1 MTTVEQLGEYID
13 AGAAKTP
20 ADLVIE
26 HGTLVNV
33 DTGEYYPADVAVW
46 HERIVAVDPDVS
58 AYVGPD
64 TTHID
69 ATGKYLA
76 PGLIDGHIH
85 VECSKLSMTRFA
97 QAVVPHGTTS
107 IVSGLDEYISAIGLD
122 GLEEIFKEIDG
133 IPLKVFW
140 GLPYKTPYT
149 IPESTISY
157 NVGAADHERWQPKHR
172 CFGVWETVRESVA
185 LKDPDTLKAISVAQ
199 GLHKPVFGCSPMAR
213 GIGLNQ
219 FLMSGV
225 HVDHE
230 SYSHEEFLEKA
241 RKGVHVVIR
250 ESSVTKFLA
259 ENIRAIT
266 EGAPGMARHTSFC
279 TDDVNARDVL
289 EHGHLDHMVRL
300 AINAGVSPMTAIQMG
315 SINGA
320 EAYHIDDRVGSIAP
334 GKDADILLVDQPG
347 TFNVETVISKGEI
360 VTLEG
365 KTVAD
370 FVPPQRSASLQ
381 GALHHAPL
389 AAGDFEYR
397 VDTAGSGEGEA
408 TVATIHSVGPFVRKR
423 KDVVLDVRGGSV
435 RPSVDKDTALVSVIE
450 RYGVNGNHARGFISG
465 WGIKHGA
472 IATSVAPD
480 DNNLVVAGM
489 STDDMALA
497 ANTLIECG
505 GGQVVVADGEV
516 KALLK
521 LPIGSITTDDTPE
534 ELAAKEIELKKAA
547 EALGSQL
554 PDPLFYLSF
563 LPITSIPDLAIT
575 DGGNVD
581 YTKLR
586 YFDPIVKIDEK
597 A

>member
-1 MTTVEQLGEYID
+1 MTTVAQLEEYID
-13 AGAAKTP
+13 AGAAKIA
-20 ADLVIE
+20 ADTVIE
-26 HGTLVNV
+26 NGTLINV
-33 DTGEYYPADVAVW
+33 DTGEYYPANVAIW
-46 HERIVAVDPDVS
+46 HERIVAVDSDIS
-58 AYVGPD
+58 AYIGPK
-64 TTHID
+64 TVHID
-69 ATGKYLA
+69 AAGRYLS

-122 GLEEIFKEIDG
+122 GLDEIFKEISTL
-133 IPLKVFW
+133 PLKVFW

-149 IPESTISY
+149 IPESTITY
-157 NVGAADHERWQPKHR
+157 NVSASDHDHWQPR
-172 CFGVWETVRESVA
+172 EDCYGVWETVRESVA
-185 LKDPDTLKAISVAQ
+185 LKDPDTLHAISVAQ
-199 GLHKPVFGCSPMAR
+199 QYHKPIFGCSPMAR
-213 GIGLNQ
+213 GAGLNQ

-230 SYSHEEFLEKA
+230 SYDHEEFLEKA
-241 RKGVHVVIR
+241 RKGMHVVIR

-266 EGAPGMARHTSFC
+266 ECAPGVARHTSFC
-279 TDDVNARDVL
+279 TDDVNAHDVL

-300 AINAGVSPMTAIQMG
+300 SIAAGVSPMTAIQMG

-320 EAYHIDDRVGSIAP
+320 QAYHIDDKVGSIAP
-334 GKDADILLVDQPG
+334 GKDADILIVDQPG
-347 TFNVETVISKGEI
+347 TFNIESVISKGEI
-360 VTLEG
+360 VKLDG
-365 KTVAD
+365 RVVAE
-370 FVPPQRSASLQ
+370 FLPPKRSAKLQ
-381 GALHHAPL
+381 GKLHHDPL
-389 AAGDFEYR
+389 NAEDFSYR
-397 VDTAGSGEGEA
+397 VDAVNGEA

-423 KDVVLDVRGGSV
+423 LDVKLNIRKGIV
-435 RPSVDKDTALVSVIE
+435 QPDAEQDTAMVSVVE

-465 WGIKHGA
+465 WGIKRGA

-489 STDDMALA
+489 DTADMALA

-505 GGQVVVADGEV
+505 GGQVVVEDGEV

-521 LPIGSITTDDTPE
+521 LPIGSITTDATPE
-534 ELAAKEIELKKAA
+534 ELASKENELEQAAKQ
-547 EALGSQL
+547 LGSHL
-554 PDPLFYLSF
+554 PDPMFYLSF

-586 YFDPIVKIDEK
+586 YFDPIVSVRKENE
-597 A
+597 